1 MVTAPP
7 TAILTHV
14 ERLTSR
20 QQMAVDCVRCARRLG
35 MAGQVWGEV
44 RHRGLLFRLW
54 ICAPECPPSL
64 VGGVT

>member
-1 MVTAPP
+1 
-7 TAILTHV
+7 
-14 ERLTSR
+14 
-20 QQMAVDCVRCARRLG
+20 

-64 VGGVT
+64 TGGVA